1 MSSKN
6 DKFYLKLALNLA
18 KQNEGLTNENPSVG
32 CVIVKDNKILSL
44 SKTSIS
50 GRPHAEDNAIRFAN
64 TNDLKGSTIYVTLE
78 PCTHHGKTPP
88 CTDLI
93 IKKKISKIVYASND
107 IDERTANKLKK
118 VLKNHN
124 ISTKQIRMKEITD
137 FYKSYFFIRKNK
149 FPYITAKLA
158 CSNDYYIYSKKNK
171 NITNEL
177 SRKTSH
183 LLRYKNNAILI
194 SSKTLNKDNPFL
206 NCRIEG
212 LENYSPTKIILDKN
226 LNYKKNLNIFK
237 DNIKKCI
244 FFYNRSNKK
253 KLSVLKKNKIKYYK
267 VNLDSQ
273 NNLDF
278 TEVKK
283 KLFKLNI
290 NYLLV
295 EGGKELTKSLIQKKH
310 INQFFL
316 FKSGKKLNKNGQ
328 LKIKE
333 IVNQLNKKFKNKKN
347 LDIHLNEDRVIY
359 YS

>member
-1 MSSKN
+1 M
-6 DKFYLKLALNLA
+6 
-18 KQNEGLTNENPSVG
+18 
-32 CVIVKDNKILSL
+32 
-44 SKTSIS
+44 
-50 GRPHAEDNAIRFAN
+50 
-64 TNDLKGSTIYVTLE
+64 
-78 PCTHHGKTPP
+78 
-88 CTDLI
+88 
-93 IKKKISKIVYASND
+93 
-107 IDERTANKLKK
+107 
-118 VLKNHN
+118 KNHN

-237 DNIKKCI
+237 DNTKKCI

-267 VNLDSQ
+267 VNLDSK

-333 IVNQLNKKFKNKKN
+333 IVNQLNKKFKNKIN

>member
-18 KQNEGLTNENPSVG
+18 KQNEGMTNENPSVG
-32 CVIVKDNKILSL
+32 CIIVKNNKILSL

-50 GRPHAEDNAIRFAN
+50 GRPHAEDNAIRLAN
-64 TNDLKGSTIYVTLE
+64 KSDLKDSTMYVTLE

-93 IKKKISKIVYASND
+93 IKKKISKIVYGSND
-107 IDERTANKLKK
+107 IDKRTANKLKK
-118 VLKNHN
+118 TLCKYNV
-124 ISTKQIRMKEITD
+124 STKQIQMKEITD
-137 FYKSYFFIRKNK
+137 FYKSYFYIRKKK

-177 SRKTSH
+177 SRQTSH

-206 NCRIEG
+206 DCRIKG
-212 LENYSPTKIILDKN
+212 LEDHSPIKIILDKN

-237 DNIKKCI
+237 KENKKCI
-244 FFYNRSNKK
+244 FFYNFSNKK
-253 KLSVLKKNKIKYYK
+253 KLSILKKNKIKFFK
-267 VNLDSQ
+267 VNLDNQ

-278 TEVKK
+278 TEIKK

-290 NYLLV
+290 NYLLI

-316 FKSGKKLNKNGQ
+316 FKSGKNLKTNGQ
-328 LKIKE
+328 LEIKE
-333 IVNQLNKKFKNKKN
+333 IINQLNKKFKIKKN
-347 LDIHLNEDRVIY
+347 LNVNLNEDKIINYR
-359 YS
+359 

>member
-18 KQNEGLTNENPSVG
+18 KQHEGLTRENPSVG
-32 CVIVKDNKILSL
+32 CVIVKDGKILSL
-44 SKTSIS
+44 SKTSIK
-50 GRPHAEDNAIRFAN
+50 GRPHAEANAISLADKK
-64 TNDLKGSTIYVTLE
+64 DLNGSTIYVTLE
-78 PCTHHGKTPP
+78 PCSHYGKTPP

-93 IKKKISKIVYASND
+93 IKNKISKIVYGSDD
-107 IDERTANKLKK
+107 IDKRTANKLKIA
-118 VLKNHN
+118 LRNYN
-124 ISTKQIRMKEITD
+124 ISKKQVKMKEIAD
-137 FYKSYFFIRKNK
+137 FYKSYFYIRKNK
-149 FPYITAKLA
+149 LPYITGKLA

-171 NITNEL
+171 NITNKL

-183 LLRYKNNAILI
+183 LLRYKNDAILM

-206 NCRIEG
+206 NCRING
-212 LENYSPTKIILDKN
+212 LENYSPIKIILDKN

-237 DNIKKCI
+237 NHKKRCI
-244 FFYNRSNKK
+244 FFYNSFNKK
-253 KLSVLKKNKIKYYK
+253 RLSILKKKKIKYYK
-267 VNLDSQ
+267 VNLDNE

-278 TEVKK
+278 TEIKK

-290 NYLLV
+290 NYLLI

-316 FKSGKKLNKNGQ
+316 FKSGKNLNTNGQ

-347 LDIHLNEDRVIY
+347 LDVYLNKDKVIY